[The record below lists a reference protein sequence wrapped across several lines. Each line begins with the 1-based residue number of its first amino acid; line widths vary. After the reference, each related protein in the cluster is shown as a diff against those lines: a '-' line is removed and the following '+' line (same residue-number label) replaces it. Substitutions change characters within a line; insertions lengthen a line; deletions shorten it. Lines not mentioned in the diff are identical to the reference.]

1 MDLNVDKTEVKMGFF
16 SWRTS
21 DTQRSI
27 SNNKS
32 SRGTFPVYLIT
43 PDNEKI
49 LETKYE
55 GYGIFGGYDAYALL
69 ARWNAPEKCTGN
81 DEEDRLIGI
90 DIGCELEDMLN
101 LKYPLKFAE
110 NPNYQYNDL
119 PPAFKCEYQG
129 YFYDEKQELR
139 IKKIEDI
146 LKTL

>member
-1 MDLNVDKTEVKMGFF
+1 MGFY
-16 SWRTS
+16 SWRTC

-32 SRGTFPVYLIT
+32 TRGTFPVYLIT

-49 LETKYE
+49 LETSYN
-55 GYGIFGGYDAYALL
+55 GYGIFGGQDVYALL
-69 ARWNAPEKCTGN
+69 ARWNVPEKCTGI

-90 DIGCELEDMLN
+90 DIGCESEDMLK

-110 NPNYQYNDL
+110 EPNYQYDDL

-129 YFYDEKQELR
+129 YFYDELQE
-139 IKKIEDI
+139 IKRNSIEKI
-146 LKTL
+146 LCKL